1 MKSMWLNFVLPVCLT
16 FSLCG
21 CLSPK
26 TSGMAVEKGRL
37 LVHDAAFALNLEMV
51 SDTVAR
57 TPEGFLRV
65 QVKVRNANQTDFDC
79 QYRFEWK
86 TASGIVQT
94 HAVTPWR
101 PAVLHGR
108 DETVFEAVS
117 AIQGADDFRLI
128 VRRSNHDF

>member
-1 MKSMWLNFVLPVCLT
+1 MKRFCK
-16 FSLCG
+16 FSLFLSVAIMLSG

-26 TSGMAVEKGRL
+26 TSGMVVEKGRL
-37 LVHDAAFALNLEMV
+37 LIHDASFALNLEMV

-65 QVKVRNANQTDFDC
+65 QAKVRNTNETDFRC

-86 TASGIVQT
+86 TASGILQT
-94 HAVTPWR
+94 HAMTPWR
-101 PAVLHGR
+101 PVVLHGR

-117 AIQGADDFRLI
+117 PIPGADDFRLI
-128 VRRSNHDF
+128 VRRSNR